1 MASNPLYT
9 PGVVLQKPANP
20 NSTGTLADIGTG
32 ISFDDKGNI
41 VFKDSYVSNFLG
53 QDSVSLAELYSRT
66 KAITYKNGQIYFND
80 ASLSRPYSLNEI
92 VNSCA
97 QWRRN
102 LIAGSLWWAGRVETD
117 HRSCANIPKTT
128 SSLDKQNVYWSVDK
142 FMHDTTGVSICDAV
156 KPLSFYEK
164 TVDAQTGAWKW
175 YDVQSMELVI
185 PPIEDTYK
193 LAILIA
199 KLSYVQKNGSEPIVF
214 RLYDATVG
222 KELTRVSVVNNGSD
236 YVAYPV
242 PLVYVGPVPMANF
255 TSINL
260 AKSDPSSIACNTTE
274 DCGCID
280 TTCVVGENACINP
293 NISYVDTK
301 YAPNSHLIK
310 VQFHVADFHPD
321 YRDRYFGA
329 DIDNVA
335 AAISSINAMIF
346 DASPATKYVHR
357 QGTAT
362 FNNVAT
368 LDVVFDTPL
377 ATANYSVA
385 LACNK
390 NINVWYTNKTAK
402 GFTIK
407 SELAFQGFIDWTI
420 LNVT

>member
-1 MASNPLYT
+1 MASNPLFT
-9 PGVVLQKPANP
+9 PGVVFQKPANT
-20 NSTGTLADIGTG
+20 NSSGTLADIGVG
-32 ISFDDKGNI
+32 ISFDDKGNL

-53 QDSVSLAELYSRT
+53 QNSVSLAEIYSKS
-66 KAITYKNGQIYFND
+66 KAITFKNGQIYFND
-80 ASLSRPYSLNEI
+80 ASLTRPYSLNEI

-102 LIAGSLWWAGRVETD
+102 LVAGSLWWVGRSETD

-128 SSLDKQNVYWSVDK
+128 SSLDKQNIYWSVDK
-142 FMHDTTGVSICDAV
+142 FMHDTTGVSICDVV

-164 TVDAQTGAWKW
+164 TVDSQTGAWKW

-185 PPIEDTYK
+185 PPIEDNFK

-199 KLSYVQKNGSEPIVF
+199 KLSYVQKNGTEPIVF

-222 KELTRVSVVNNGSD
+222 KELTRVSVSSNGSD
-236 YVAYPV
+236 YVNYPV
-242 PLVYVGPVPMANF
+242 PLVYVGQIPVANF
-255 TSINL
+255 TTINL
-260 AKSDPSSIACNTTE
+260 AKSNPDSIACNTSE
-274 DCGCID
+274 NCGCID

-293 NISYVDTK
+293 NISFVDTK
-301 YAPNSHLIK
+301 FAPNSHLIK

-321 YRDRYFGA
+321 YHDRYFGA
-329 DIDNVA
+329 DLDNVA
-335 AAISSINAMIF
+335 ASISSINAMIF
-346 DASPATKYVHR
+346 DASPANKYIHR

-362 FNNVAT
+362 FNSVAT

-377 ATANYSVA
+377 ATSNYSVA
-385 LACNK
+385 LTCNK
-390 NINVWYTNKTAK
+390 NINVWYTNKTEK